1 MKAGNSNTISL
12 LIFVL
17 LDYTKLTVGEDEFNQ
32 KLNNNWSEKKKSS
45 IIFLLIMIIRVGRYG
60 WFCWSPCLW
69 ISCKKLFLSAR
80 VISLHDVLI
89 SNFQNAK
96 RLRNMTTRPKLKKFS
111 HSYVNSCCQSSGGN
125 SSVFADW
132 RTKILQM
139 LLPTVHHHAYFGS
152 KDG

>member
-96 RLRNMTTRPKLKKFS
+96 RLRNMTTRPKLRKFS
-111 HSYVNSCCQSSGGN
+111 HSYVNSCCQKQRRKFFSLCRLENQN
-125 SSVFADW
+125 SSNVITNRSPPRIFW
-132 RTKILQM
+132 Q
-139 LLPTVHHHAYFGS
+139 
-152 KDG
+152 